1 MESVKVESVT
11 TIMRGTI
18 DLKALL
24 AKAKEEKRK
33 WLEENRSRLKE
44 EYEVTENFSDDELLK
59 IRDYEIGE
67 SVCEKCHGLPCKKSK
82 NKSLKQVVEIDVPN
96 GLVYE
101 KVGTCKYEKA
111 RQRMEQMKHNFRSAR
126 ISANYL
132 DKTFADYEVDENN
145 RAAVEVAKKI
155 IKGEEHGA
163 YFYGAFGAG
172 KTFLSA
178 LIAKEMVSKGI
189 SVLFYKV
196 PFLVKDLQD
205 AMFDKSNPF
214 KESELLKQICEVP
227 VLILD
232 DFGMSGKVTT
242 YAAGRLSM
250 IIDARYE
257 NENLTTII
265 TSNLSLR
272 RLEEK
277 LDKPSDTEDA
287 FTLDGGRIVDRL
299 REMCKAVKFEGES
312 RRGKNG

>member
-1 MESVKVESVT
+1 MESIT

-33 WLEENRSRLKE
+33 WLEENRLRLEK
-44 EYEVTENFSDDELLK
+44 EYEVTENFSDNELLK

-67 SVCEKCHGLPCKKSK
+67 SVCAKCHGLPCKKK
-82 NKSLKQVVEIDVPN
+82 QRKSLKQVVEIDVPN

-101 KVGTCKYEKA
+101 RVGTCKYEKA
-111 RQRMEQMKHNFRSAR
+111 RQRMEKMKYDFRSAR
-126 ISANYL
+126 ISPSYL

-145 RAAVEVAKKI
+145 RAAVEVAQKI

-178 LIAKEMVSKGI
+178 LIAKEMVNKGI

-257 NENLTTII
+257 NENLVTII
-265 TSNLSLR
+265 TSNLSLKN
-272 RLEEK
+272 LKVK
-277 LDKPSDTEDA
+277 LDNPSDTEDA
-287 FTLDGGRIVDRL
+287 FTLDGGRITDRL
-299 REMCKAVKFEGES
+299 REMCKVVNFGGES